1 MKKSIFIFLF
11 VTVSFIFSSCSVDDG
26 PNFHFLPLQIVS
38 AELPESFTLNET
50 YQIEVTYVQPD
61 ACTSFAGFD
70 VVSQDTTV
78 RNVVVVGTKRTDQ
91 EICADVTQELTA
103 SFNFIVKYTEPY
115 TFRFWQSESENGE
128 QQYLEI
134 VVPVN

>member
-1 MKKSIFIFLF
+1 MKKPFVICLFAAVFL
-11 VTVSFIFSSCSVDDG
+11 IFSSCNIDDG
-26 PNFHFLPLQIVS
+26 PNFHFLPLQITS

-50 YQIEVTYVQPD
+50 YSIQVTYVQPD
-61 ACTSFAGFD
+61 ACTAFAGFD
-70 VVSQDTTV
+70 VVDQDTAV

-91 EICADVTQELTA
+91 EVCAENIEEQTA
-103 SFNFIVKYTEPY
+103 SFNFFVKYSEPY
-115 TFRFWQSESENGE
+115 TFRFWQSENADGE